1 MATRARTVLGF
12 VAFVGGYLLLIVWF
26 KAVDV
31 YHLHFATAGPLV
43 VAYNA
48 FRVLFAFY
56 LFWIVYG
63 AGAVVSRAVAGSTW
77 RGLGILDRLALG
89 SFAGAGVWHI
99 VLLILGY
106 AKAYTFPL
114 LLALTLPVLALSFR
128 DVAGTVLELRTW
140 FATRRPRDAA
150 MIVVGT
156 IVVLSAITLL
166 IVKGLYPGGE
176 IDYFTHYFYYYLTVI
191 ERGDVWPNEVWYHS
205 YYSKGA
211 GLFFLGMI
219 LTDPLA
225 PQLVTAC
232 FMAAAALVVHQMAR
246 RVAPGTPWP
255 LVCVAVFLAAYIYTP
270 TWAQFEKQ
278 HELNAALVIAIAW
291 LSAQALAA
299 DARDRTLWLTAS
311 ALTIVAAVLISTPT
325 AIFVGTVFGMLALVL
340 LLMRRP
346 IQALLCVGLAAVA
359 GLMLVSML
367 AINYVTTGLID
378 DRGLHALWRFADI
391 EKLDR
396 WNALANAIVLYWG
409 RLGLQAEGVSAH
421 GIIRFL
427 IYSLRLDLL
436 YPLLIAGIVIA
447 IAAMRVRLRT
457 GTWAGPI
464 KTPYQTAILAA
475 MVLVSLAIGLTAGRG
490 EQISFFRYSS
500 YTVAVVILLAIS
512 LGSLPVASTQTWLAR
527 VMHDRRTALIALALT
542 LATIVVAASDRRRF
556 FDAVLP
562 RAWHFA
568 TGTYSLDMAY
578 TRQVGWPNKPWGAIY
593 PGARGAH
600 AAAGP
605 RTRIWSLHATS
616 FCMLP
621 DCRIESVDSFTLG
634 AGWADVMFGSPEDAR
649 AALQASGHNYFL
661 FSSELR
667 VDDYLPRSPLFSP
680 DNIGRYFGIRWT
692 DGTTTLLTWLG
703 ADTAPLDQ
711 DWIATYRR
719 AVEQS
724 PVVQSFPYDDMK
736 AIFARL
742 AAMPRPWRALDLPW
756 RVDRR

>member
-63 AGAVVSRAVAGSTW
+63 AGAVVSRAVAGPTW

-232 FMAAAALVVHQMAR
+232 FMAAAALVVHQMAC

-255 LVCVAVFLAAYIYTP
+255 LVCVAMFLAAYIYTP

-542 LATIVVAASDRRRF
+542 LATIVVAASGDHR
-556 FDAVLP
+556 D
-562 RAWHFA
+562 
-568 TGTYSLDMAY
+568 G
-578 TRQVGWPNKPWGAIY
+578 
-593 PGARGAH
+593 RGSTSV
-600 AAAGP
+600 AAAALMSSQNP
-605 RTRIWSLHATS
+605 RNPTL
-616 FCMLP
+616 M
-621 DCRIESVDSFTLG
+621 DFTVR
-634 AGWADVMFGSPEDAR
+634 VMHRG
-649 AALQASGHNYFL
+649 
-661 FSSELR
+661 
-667 VDDYLPRSPLFSP
+667 SPLFPSTP
-680 DNIGRYFGIRWT
+680 QTSI
-692 DGTTTLLTWLG
+692 
-703 ADTAPLDQ
+703 P
-711 DWIATYRR
+711 
-719 AVEQS
+719 
-724 PVVQSFPYDDMK
+724 
-736 AIFARL
+736 
-742 AAMPRPWRALDLPW
+742 RALSNSRESASPSGP
-756 RVDRR
+756 